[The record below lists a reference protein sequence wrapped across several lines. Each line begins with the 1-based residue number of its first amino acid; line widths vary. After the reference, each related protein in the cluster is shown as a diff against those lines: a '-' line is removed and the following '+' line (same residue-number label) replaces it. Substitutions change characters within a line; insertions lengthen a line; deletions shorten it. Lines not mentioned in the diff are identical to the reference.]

1 MIMDKLIVALANGD
15 ERKVLTDTTL
25 DIQIPLESSL
35 CALRM
40 CMQHKPMHFVYKA
53 TYIAPTKA

>member
-1 MIMDKLIVALANGD
+1 MIVALAIGD